1 MTEPDRQAPERAS
14 RLERLI
20 VLAGILCALVIIG
33 ATVAHSLQLREAM
46 RGDAQGHVKTVTRIL
61 TQEVN
66 RSLMRTR
73 GLLEQVDELTG
84 GSMAVASGEFS
95 AKLDAMTRQHFMLRE
110 VAIVDR
116 DGRIVA
122 SSNPRSVGV
131 DVSGY
136 DFAAAAARQR
146 LFIGQP
152 KAGRS
157 FSRTAQGLEG
167 PAHAVDGFITVS
179 RPMGGNP
186 SGLLAVAVIGA
197 DSLIGDLRFMA
208 SMQSDELTL
217 YRYDGKSLVAS
228 NAMAMQGKQSHPI
241 FTDFLPNIEAGHF
254 THTTPDGK
262 DWMAY
267 FATTADF
274 PVLVEVRLPQAM
286 AAARWHKELIAPL
299 SILLATLAALFVF
312 TRTAQRAMQ
321 QRTSTQEES
330 ASQAQRL
337 RNILDS
343 AADAIITVDVESIVI
358 EYNRAAEQVFG
369 VQADEAIGR
378 HASALLA
385 TDESAGYQALVDYY
399 LRTGMAPVFADG
411 QKIKTRRR
419 DGTEMVLSYAIS
431 EVTIKDERL
440 LTCIFRDVTR
450 EQQANDRFRTLFQRS
465 GQPTL
470 LFAEGGLLDC
480 NQAAMRLFGAEN
492 RGVLLGRRIEELAV
506 EEMNGLRLVD
516 ELDKVREIARKLGAC
531 RMNWA
536 ARALDGRETPLEI
549 TMTPI
554 YLDSAEVMLL
564 TCSDMTERR
573 RYEDGLR
580 QARDAAEAAAKA
592 KSRFL
597 AVMSHEL
604 RTPMTGILGMIELLG
619 ETRLPDVQHRQ
630 VEILDKSANAL
641 MSVLNDILDFS
652 KIEAG
657 RLELEQI
664 DFDPAQ
670 IVREVIEGLGHA
682 ATRRQNTLQAEWGD
696 TPLPTLHG
704 DPTRV
709 KQVLFNLVGNA
720 VKFTEQGSIV
730 IHLAAQP
737 PRGDGQVALCIE
749 VRDTGIGI
757 PSEVQQSLFQPFQQ
771 ADTSTTRRFGGTG
784 LGLAICRHLVDAM
797 HGRISVTSEVG
808 KGSVFRVEL
817 SLTQAKGQAVGAPL
831 GISADAA
838 PKLRSLR
845 ILVAEDNPTN
855 RLLIE
860 TRLRRAGHRPEMVDD
875 GQQALAAA
883 SSEDFDLIL
892 MDMQMPVLDGMG
904 ATRAIRA
911 LADARRNRIPIIALT
926 ADALPELRDEY
937 MASGLDD
944 YQTKP
949 IDWVALD
956 AAILRNLPWARVDA
970 PAAIESPSVR
980 DSVPTSTIQTMQT
993 MQTTQDVEAI
1003 VAREDST
1010 PIDADSVGRMR
1021 DELGLDVW
1029 TAVAEI
1035 YWSQSDTDLAACRA
1049 AVVAQDAAARRSAG
1063 HSLKGASA
1071 SLGFASIAS
1080 LAAVLERCEPGVAAT
1095 TLAQLEA
1102 ACSQTRTDWLMA
1114 TSVAD

>member
-1 MTEPDRQAPERAS
+1 MTEPDLQAPDRTS

-33 ATVAHSLQLREAM
+33 ATIAHSLQLREEM
-46 RGDAQGHVKTVTRIL
+46 RGDAQGHVKTVARIL

-84 GSMAVASGEFS
+84 GSTAVSAVDLS
-95 AKLDAMTRQHFMLRE
+95 AKLDAMTRQHFLLRE

-116 DGRIVA
+116 DGRILA
-122 SSNPRSVGV
+122 SSNPRSIGV

-157 FSRTAQGLEG
+157 FSRNAQGLEG
-167 PAHAVDGFITVS
+167 RAHAVDGFITVS
-179 RPMGGNP
+179 RPLAGNP
-186 SGLLAVAVIGA
+186 SGLLAVAVIGV

-208 SMQSDELTL
+208 SMESDELTL
-217 YRYDGKSLVAS
+217 YRYDGKPLAATHAVAT
-228 NAMAMQGKQSHPI
+228 QDKQSLPI
-241 FTDFLPNIEAGHF
+241 FTDFLPNIETGNF
-254 THTTPDGK
+254 THTTSDGR
-262 DWMAY
+262 DWMAH

-274 PVLVEVRLPQAM
+274 PVVVEVSLPKALV
-286 AAARWHKELIAPL
+286 AARWQKELIAPL
-299 SILLATLAALFVF
+299 AILIATLAALFVF
-312 TRTAQRAMQ
+312 TRTAQRALR
-321 QRTSTQEES
+321 QRADSLQE
-330 ASQAQRL
+330 AAGQAQRL

-343 AADAIITVDVESIVI
+343 AADAIITVDINSIVI
-358 EYNRAAEQVFG
+358 DYNRAAEQVFG
-369 VQADEAIGR
+369 VPASEAIGR
-378 HASALLA
+378 HASALLDR
-385 TDESAGYQALVDYY
+385 DEAAGYQALVDYY

-411 QKIKTRRR
+411 MKIKTRRR
-419 DGTEMVLSYAIS
+419 DGSNLVLSYAIS
-431 EVTIKDERL
+431 DLTIKDERL
-440 LTCIFRDVTR
+440 LTCIFRDVTH
-450 EQQANDRFRTLFQRS
+450 EQQANERFKTLFQRS

-470 LFAEGGLLDC
+470 LFADGGLIDC
-480 NQAAMRLFGAEN
+480 NQAAVKLFGAEG
-492 RGVLLGRRIEELAV
+492 RGNLLGRRIAQLAIP
-506 EEMNGLRLVD
+506 EMNGLRVVD
-516 ELDKVREIARKLGAC
+516 ELEKVRDIARRLGAC
-531 RMNWA
+531 RFNWA
-536 ARALDGRETPLEI
+536 AVTLDNRVVPLEI
-549 TMTPI
+549 TFTQV
-554 YLDSAEVMLL
+554 YLDNAEVMLL
-564 TCSDMTERR
+564 TCSDITERQR
-573 RYEDGLR
+573 FEDGLR
-580 QARDAAEAAAKA
+580 QARDAAQAAAQAKA
-592 KSRFL
+592 RFL

-619 ETRLPDVQHRQ
+619 EAALPAVQQRQ
-630 VEILDKSANAL
+630 VGILDKSAKAL

-670 IVREVIEGLGHA
+670 IVREVIDALGHA
-682 ATRRQNTLQAEWGD
+682 ASRRQNTLKAERGEA
-696 TPLPTLHG
+696 PLPALHG

-730 IHLAAQP
+730 IHLSVQP
-737 PRGDGQVALCIE
+737 PRADGQVALRIE

-757 PSEVQQSLFQPFQQ
+757 GPEVQQTLFQPFQQ
-771 ADTSTTRRFGGTG
+771 ADSSTTRRFGGTG

-797 HGRISVTSEVG
+797 HGEISVQSTVG

-817 SLTQAKGQAVGAPL
+817 TLAQAKGQAA
-831 GISADAA
+831 AA
-838 PKLRSLR
+838 PICIASDAVTKLRSLR

-883 SSEDFDLIL
+883 SSDDFDLIL

-911 LADARRNRIPIIALT
+911 LPDAKRNRTPIIALT

-956 AAILRNLPWARVDA
+956 AAILRHLPWAAVNE
-970 PAAIESPSVR
+970 PAAIESPSVH
-980 DSVPTSTIQTMQT
+980 DSVPTATPQV
-993 MQTTQDVEAI
+993 TQAGEAM
-1003 VAREDST
+1003 AASEDHA
-1010 PIDADSVGRMR
+1010 PIDADSIGRMR

-1029 TAVAEI
+1029 TAVADI
-1035 YWSQSDTDLAACRA
+1035 YWLQGDADLAACRL
-1049 AVVAQDAAARRSAG
+1049 AVVAQDAAARRSAA
-1063 HSLKGASA
+1063 HSLKGSSA
-1071 SLGFASIAS
+1071 SLGFASVAS

-1095 TLAQLEA
+1095 TLAQLDA
-1102 ACSQTRTDWLMA
+1102 AYSQTRTDWSMTA
-1114 TSVAD
+1114 SVAD

>member
-1 MTEPDRQAPERAS
+1 VTEPDRQAPERSS

-20 VLAGILCALVIIG
+20 VLAGIVCALVIIG
-33 ATVAHSLQLREAM
+33 ATIAHGLQLRKEM
-46 RGDAQGHVKTVTRIL
+46 RDDAQDRVQTVTRIL

-66 RSLMRTR
+66 RNLLRTR
-73 GLLEQVDELTG
+73 GLLEQVDELAL
-84 GSMAVASGEFS
+84 GSMAVASVDFS
-95 AKLDAMTRQHFMLRE
+95 AQLTTMTRQHFLLRE
-110 VAIVDR
+110 LAIVDR
-116 DGRIVA
+116 EGLIVA
-122 SSNPRSVGV
+122 SSNPRSIGV

-136 DFAAAAARQR
+136 DFAAAEARQR

-152 KAGRS
+152 KSGRS
-157 FSRTAQGLEG
+157 FSRNAQGLEG

-179 RPMGGNP
+179 RPLDSKPAGF
-186 SGLLAVAVIGA
+186 LAVAVIGA

-208 SMQSDELTL
+208 SMASERLTL
-217 YRYDGKSLVAS
+217 YRYDGKSLAASSAVAT
-228 NAMAMQGKQSHPI
+228 QDKQSHPI
-241 FTDFLPNIEAGHF
+241 FSEFLPNIEAANF
-254 THTTPDGK
+254 VHTTADGA
-262 DWMAY
+262 DWLAH

-274 PVLVEVRLPQAM
+274 PVVLEVRLPQAQV
-286 AAARWHKELIAPL
+286 AGRWQKELIAPL
-299 SILLATLAALFVF
+299 SILITTLATLFVF
-312 TRTAQRAMQ
+312 TRTAQRAIQ
-321 QRTSTQEES
+321 QRASSQEES

-343 AADAIITVDVESIVI
+343 AAEAIITIDLDSIVI
-358 EYNRAAEQVFG
+358 EYNRAAEQVFR
-369 VQADEAIGR
+369 VPANEAIGQN
-378 HASALLA
+378 AAALLGP
-385 TDESAGYQALVDYY
+385 DESVGYQALVDYY

-419 DGTEMVLSYAIS
+419 DGTSMTLSYAIS

-440 LTCIFRDVTR
+440 LTCIFRDVTD
-450 EQQANDRFRTLFQRS
+450 EQQASERFKTLFQRS

-470 LFAEGGLLDC
+470 LFAQSGLIDC
-480 NQAAMRLFGAEN
+480 NQAAVKLFGAES
-492 RGVLLGRRIEELAV
+492 RGVLLGRQIESLAV
-506 EEMNGLRLVD
+506 QEMNGLRLAD
-516 ELDKVREIARKLGAC
+516 ELDKVRAIARKLGAC
-531 RMNWA
+531 RMTWA
-536 ARALDGRETPLEI
+536 ARTLDGRETPLEI

-554 YLDSAEVMLL
+554 YLDNAEAMLL
-564 TCSDMTERR
+564 TCSDITERQ

-580 QARDAAEAAAKA
+580 QARDAAQAAAQA

-604 RTPMTGILGMIELLG
+604 RTPMTGILGMIELLA
-619 ETRLPDVQHRQ
+619 EAQLPDVQQRQ
-630 VEILDKSANAL
+630 VAILDKSANAL
-641 MSVLNDILDFS
+641 MSVLNDVLDFS

-664 DFDPAQ
+664 DFDPTQ
-670 IVREVIEGLGHA
+670 IGREVIEGLGHA
-682 ATRRQNTLQAEWGD
+682 ATRRQNTLQLEWGD
-696 TPLPTLHG
+696 TPLPALHG

-720 VKFTEQGSIV
+720 IKFTEQGTVV
-730 IHLAAQP
+730 IHLAVQP
-737 PRGDGQVALCIE
+737 PRADGQVALCIE

-757 PSEVQQSLFQPFQQ
+757 APEVQETLFQPFQQ
-771 ADTSTTRRFGGTG
+771 ADSSTTRRFGGTG

-797 HGRISVTSEVG
+797 RGQISVHSTVG

-817 SLTQAKGQAVGAPL
+817 TLAQAKGGATAALGRVPARAV
-831 GISADAA
+831 

-875 GQQALAAA
+875 GQQALVAA

-904 ATRAIRA
+904 ATRAIRG
-911 LADARRNRIPIIALT
+911 LPDARRSRIPIIALT

-949 IDWVALD
+949 VDWVALD
-956 AAILRNLPWARVDA
+956 AAILRHLPWAAVDA
-970 PAAIESPSVR
+970 PAAIEPPPVR
-980 DSVPTSTIQTMQT
+980 DSVPGVPPQVTQVTQNVEVIATS
-993 MQTTQDVEAI
+993 
-1003 VAREDST
+1003 EDHA
-1010 PIDADSVGRMR
+1010 PIDADSVGQMR

-1029 TAVAEI
+1029 TAVADI
-1035 YWSQSDTDLAACRA
+1035 YWPQGDIDLAACRA
-1049 AVVAQDAAARRSAG
+1049 AVVAQDAAARRRAA

-1071 SLGFASIAS
+1071 SLGFASVAS
-1080 LAAVLERCEPGVAAT
+1080 LAAVLERCEQGVAVT
-1095 TLAQLEA
+1095 TLAQLET
-1102 ACSQTRTDWLMA
+1102 ACSQTRTDWSMA

>member
-1 MTEPDRQAPERAS
+1 MTTPDLHPTERTS

-20 VLAGILCALVIIG
+20 VLAGILCAVVIIG
-33 ATVAHSLQLREAM
+33 ATLSHSLQLRDEM
-46 RGDAQGHVKTVTRIL
+46 RLDAQDRVKTVSRIL

-84 GSMAVASGEFS
+84 GPMAIASADFTAG
-95 AKLDAMTRQHFMLRE
+95 LDAMTRQHFLLRE
-110 VAIVDR
+110 VAIVDSN
-116 DGRIVA
+116 GRIVA
-122 SSNPRSVGV
+122 SSNSRSIGL

-136 DFAAAAARQR
+136 DFAATEARQR

-157 FSRTAQGLEG
+157 FSRSASGLEG
-167 PAHAVDGFITVS
+167 PAHSVDGFITVS
-179 RPMGGNP
+179 RPLGGKTA
-186 SGLLAVAVIGA
+186 GFLAVAVIGA

-208 SMQSDELTL
+208 SMGSEVLNL
-217 YRYDGKSLVAS
+217 YRYDGKSLAS
-228 NAMAMQGKQSHPI
+228 SAAPGMQDTLAHPI
-241 FTDFLPNIEAGHF
+241 FRDFLPNLETGSF
-254 THTTPDGK
+254 NHTTSDGNH
-262 DWMAY
+262 WLAH
-267 FATTADF
+267 FATTAEF
-274 PVLVEVRLPQAM
+274 PVVVEVCLPEALVV
-286 AAARWHKELIAPL
+286 ARWQKELVAPL
-299 SILLATLAALFVF
+299 SILAATLIALFVF
-312 TRTAQRAMQ
+312 TRTAQQALRQRAK
-321 QRTSTQEES
+321 SQEES
-330 ASQAQRL
+330 ASQARRL

-343 AADAIITVDVESIVI
+343 AADAIVTVDVNSIVH
-358 EYNRAAEQVFG
+358 EYNRAAEQVFRIP
-369 VQADEAIGR
+369 ADQAIGR
-378 HASALLA
+378 HASTLLSP
-385 TDESAGYQALVDYY
+385 DESVGYQSLVDYY
-399 LRTGMAPVFADG
+399 LRTGTAPSFADG

-440 LTCIFRDVTR
+440 LTCIFRDITN
-450 EQQANDRFRTLFQRS
+450 EQQASARFRTLFQRS

-470 LFAEGGLLDC
+470 LFSDSGLIDC
-480 NQAAMRLFGAEN
+480 NQAATKLFGAEV
-492 RGVLLGRRIEELAV
+492 RGILLGLRIEDLAV
-506 EEMNGLRLVD
+506 KEMNGVRLAE
-516 ELDKVREIARKLGAC
+516 ELDKVKQIARELGAC

-536 ARALDGRETPLEI
+536 ARTLDGREVPLEI

-554 YLDSAEVMLL
+554 YLDSGEAMLF
-564 TCSDMTERR
+564 TCSDITERQ

-604 RTPMTGILGMIELLG
+604 RTPMTGILGMIELLE
-619 ETRLPDVQHRQ
+619 ETSLPAVQQRQ
-630 VEILDKSANAL
+630 VGILNKSASAL
-641 MSVLNDILDFS
+641 MSVLNDILDYS

-670 IVREVIEGLGHA
+670 IVREVIDALGHA
-682 ATRRQNTLQAEWGD
+682 ATRRQNTLQAHWGD
-696 TPLPTLHG
+696 TPLPLLHG

-720 VKFTEQGSIV
+720 VKFTEHGSIV
-730 IHLAAQP
+730 VHVAARP
-737 PRGDGQVALCIE
+737 PRADGQVAIQIE

-757 PSEVQQSLFQPFQQ
+757 APEVQQTLFQPFQQ

-797 HGRISVTSEVG
+797 NGRISVESEVG

-817 SLTQAKGQAVGAPL
+817 ELARANGVMATV
-831 GISADAA
+831 
-838 PKLRSLR
+838 PKTLASDKVARVRSLR

-860 TRLRRAGHRPEMVDD
+860 TRLSRAGHQLDLVDD
-875 GQQALAAA
+875 GKQALEAA
-883 SSEDFDLIL
+883 STGDFDLIL

-911 LADARRNRIPIIALT
+911 LPDAKRSRIPIIALT

-949 IDWVALD
+949 IDWVELD
-956 AAILRNLPWARVDA
+956 AAILRNLPWA
-970 PAAIESPSVR
+970 AADDTAGQMASPVSVH
-980 DSVPTSTIQTMQT
+980 VHQQPQEPVTEQ
-993 MQTTQDVEAI
+993 
-1003 VAREDST
+1003 AREDAA
-1010 PIDADSVGRMR
+1010 PIDAAGVARVR

-1029 TAVAEI
+1029 KAVAEI
-1035 YWSQSDTDLAACRA
+1035 YWPQSDTDLAACRA
-1049 AVVAQDAAARRSAG
+1049 AIMTRDAAARRSAA
-1063 HSLKGASA
+1063 HSLKGASS
-1071 SLGFASIAS
+1071 SLGFETIAALAAILEQCEPTLAGATMARLESAYEQARTTWS
-1080 LAAVLERCEPGVAAT
+1080 LAASV
-1095 TLAQLEA
+1095 
-1102 ACSQTRTDWLMA
+1102 TD
-1114 TSVAD
+1114 

>member
-1 MTEPDRQAPERAS
+1 MTDDHRQAAQRAS

-33 ATVAHSLQLREAM
+33 ATLSHTLQLREEM
-46 RGDAQGHVKTVTRIL
+46 RADAQNRVTTVSRIL

-66 RSLMRTR
+66 RNLLRTR

-84 GSMAVASGEFS
+84 SSMAIGSVDFS
-95 AKLDAMTRQHFMLRE
+95 AKLEAMTRQHFLLRE

-122 SSNPRSVGV
+122 SSNSRSIGV

-136 DFAAAAARQR
+136 DFAAAEARQR

-152 KAGRS
+152 KGGRS
-157 FSRTAQGLEG
+157 FSRSAPGLEG
-167 PAHAVDGFITVS
+167 PDHVVDGFITVS
-179 RPMGGNP
+179 RPLGGN
-186 SGLLAVAVIGA
+186 SAKGLLAVAVMGA
-197 DSLIGDLRFMA
+197 DSLISDLRFMA
-208 SMQSDELTL
+208 SMESDVLTL
-217 YRYDGKSLVAS
+217 YRYDGKSLATS
-228 NAMAMQGKQSHPI
+228 DAGAAHDQRSHPI
-241 FTDFLPNIEAGHF
+241 FRDFLPNRETGNF
-254 THTTPDGK
+254 THTAPDGT
-262 DWMAY
+262 DWLAH
-267 FATTADF
+267 FATTAEF
-274 PVLVEVRLPQAM
+274 PVVVEVRLPQSLM
-286 AAARWHKELIAPL
+286 ASRWHKELIAPL
-299 SILLATLAALFVF
+299 SILTASLTMLFIF
-312 TRTAQRAMQ
+312 TRTARRALRQRAL
-321 QRTSTQEES
+321 SQEES

-343 AADAIITVDVESIVI
+343 AADAIITVDVQSIVI
-358 EYNRAAEQVFG
+358 EYNRAAEQVFR
-369 VQADEAIGR
+369 VPADDAIGR

-385 TDESAGYQALVDYY
+385 PEEAAGYQALLDYY

-411 QKIKTRRR
+411 QKINTRRR
-419 DGTEMVLSYAIS
+419 DGTHMVLSYAIS

-440 LTCIFRDVTR
+440 LTCIFRDITH
-450 EQQANDRFRTLFQRS
+450 EQQANERFKTLFQRS

-470 LFAEGGLLDC
+470 LFRDGGLIDC
-480 NQAAMRLFGAEN
+480 NQAAVKLFGTEA
-492 RGVLLGRRIEELAV
+492 RGALLGLRIEDLAV
-506 EEMNGLRLVD
+506 KELNGLRLVE
-516 ELDKVREIARKLGAC
+516 ELDKVRGIARKLGAC

-536 ARALDGRETPLEI
+536 ARTLDGREVPLEI

-554 YLDSAEVMLL
+554 YLDNAEAMLL
-564 TCSDMTERR
+564 TCLDITERQ

-604 RTPMTGILGMIELLG
+604 RTPMTGILGMIELLE
-619 ETRLPDVQHRQ
+619 ETSLPVVQQRQ
-630 VEILDKSANAL
+630 VGILNNSAKAL
-641 MSVLNDILDFS
+641 MTVLNDILDYS

-670 IVREVIEGLGHA
+670 IVREVIDAFTHA
-682 ATRRQNTLQAEWGD
+682 ANRRQNTLQAQWGD
-696 TPLPTLHG
+696 TPLPLLHG

-720 VKFTEQGSIV
+720 VKFTEQGAIV
-730 IHLAAQP
+730 VHLAVQAP
-737 PRGDGQVALCIE
+737 LADAELTLLIE

-757 PSEVQQSLFQPFQQ
+757 GPEVQQTLFQPFQQ

-797 HGRISVTSEVG
+797 NGRISVESEVG

-817 SLTQAKGQAVGAPL
+817 DLARAKGVVASAPRTPA
-831 GISADAA
+831 SNTVAR
-838 PKLRSLR
+838 LRSLR

-860 TRLRRAGHRPEMVDD
+860 TRLRRAGHQLELVDD
-875 GQQALAAA
+875 GKQALDAA
-883 SSEDFDLIL
+883 STGDFDLIL

-911 LADARRNRIPIIALT
+911 LPDARRNRIPIIALT

-956 AAILRNLPWARVDA
+956 AAILRNLPWAAADA
-970 PAAIESPSVR
+970 TAGQMASPVSVHVHQQSR
-980 DSVPTSTIQTMQT
+980 EPVTEQ
-993 MQTTQDVEAI
+993 
-1003 VAREDST
+1003 AREDAA
-1010 PIDADSVGRMR
+1010 PIDAAGVARVR

-1029 TAVAEI
+1029 KAVAEI
-1035 YWSQSDTDLAACRA
+1035 YWPQSDADLAACRA
-1049 AVVAQDAAARRSAG
+1049 AVMTQDAAARRSAA
-1063 HSLKGASA
+1063 HSLKGASS
-1071 SLGFASIAS
+1071 SLGFETIAS
-1080 LAAVLERCEPGVAAT
+1080 LAATLERCEP
-1095 TLAQLEA
+1095 TLAGATLVRLES
-1102 ACSQTRTDWLMA
+1102 ACEQARTTWSLTA
-1114 TSVAD
+1114 SVAD